1 MRMRKGT
8 GAIALLGV
16 LSGAVACDGLRVSPC
31 LGDAAR
37 VGCQVSLSVQP
48 SRVELSAGATL
59 RLDFPQ
65 PGVADY
71 LRDAGVQLTAELVLG
86 ADARVPLGAVGPDG
100 RIALPADK
108 LQGLRPGVVQLAV
121 RSTGDG
127 VTVPL
132 RLYRRP
138 ALAPVYR
145 GSLEMNEKW
154 AGLRSQGPGKPAYA
168 IYYQKPGSGVN
179 GTFVPYTLTVDS
191 VLLTNS
197 GLVRVVG
204 GFPLSKCSYIDNS
217 HRVTLN
223 GNYCVSA
230 AEIRVA
236 EGGSGSLGVPLSGSP
251 IFTDSQSDVVAFV
264 SNAGLEIWPEL
275 ANSKLH
281 TVVDVK
287 QVRQLMAVDL
297 NGDGRKEVAA
307 LVDTPTGGVAR
318 IYTPAQGSGYGE
330 VKAFSDAWSAR
341 LRAAAASTPV
351 AAVMGDF
358 DGDGTPELML
368 AAEGALKWV
377 PSEPDAQF
385 EVLTTLS
392 GTSALVRLESAD
404 LNGDGLADLAVVY
417 AAETV
422 LYLNVA
428 RR

>member
-71 LRDAGVQLTAELVLG
+71 LRDSGVGLTAELVLG

-145 GSLEMNEKW
+145 GSPEMNEKW
-154 AGLRSQGPGKPAYA
+154 AGLRSQGPYLIEA
-168 IYYQKPGSGVN
+168 
-179 GTFVPYTLTVDS
+179 
-191 VLLTNS
+191 
-197 GLVRVVG
+197 VVG
-204 GFPLSKCSYIDNS
+204 
-217 HRVTLN
+217 
-223 GNYCVSA
+223 
-230 AEIRVA
+230 
-236 EGGSGSLGVPLSGSP
+236 
-251 IFTDSQSDVVAFV
+251 
-264 SNAGLEIWPEL
+264 
-275 ANSKLH
+275 
-281 TVVDVK
+281 
-287 QVRQLMAVDL
+287 
-297 NGDGRKEVAA
+297 
-307 LVDTPTGGVAR
+307 
-318 IYTPAQGSGYGE
+318 
-330 VKAFSDAWSAR
+330 
-341 LRAAAASTPV
+341 
-351 AAVMGDF
+351 
-358 DGDGTPELML
+358 
-368 AAEGALKWV
+368 
-377 PSEPDAQF
+377 
-385 EVLTTLS
+385 
-392 GTSALVRLESAD
+392 
-404 LNGDGLADLAVVY
+404 
-417 AAETV
+417 
-422 LYLNVA
+422 
-428 RR
+428 